1 MCVGIQPAA
10 SCQFQYRRLI
20 LLFLRQRWLAG
31 WLVGAGLFTWFFL
44 LCFFQQERGSIR
56 CTFQLLPNTLAQRGA
71 RDEPSSFLYI
81 SCCNKCA
88 TVSRVRAA
96 LPWNADFGCGVGSL
110 HSSTHSSPLSAAEVS
125 VCAGEVQSSSD
136 ASQSILHHFCLFS
149 FFFFFNAFQWRGAQY
164 AACMSSKNIN
174 TLKEELPHLP
184 FFFFFSE

>member
-31 WLVGAGLFTWFFL
+31 WLVQDSSLGFFL
-44 LCFFQQERGSIR
+44 LCFFKQERGSIR

-125 VCAGEVQSSSD
+125 VCAWRGSVKFRCISKYT
-136 ASQSILHHFCLFS
+136 APFLS
-149 FFFFFNAFQWRGAQY
+149 FFFFFF
-164 AACMSSKNIN
+164 
-174 TLKEELPHLP
+174 L
-184 FFFFFSE
+184 